1 MDGHFCPTFLLNFF
15 RGISCCQ
22 SYRGVCN
29 SELTVMQELIE
40 NKSHLTTQ
48 ATVTVAKTVHIN
60 VILPMGL

>member
-1 MDGHFCPTFLLNFF
+1 MDGHFCPTFLLKFF

-22 SYRGVCN
+22 YYRGVCN

-40 NKSHLTTQ
+40 HKSHLTTQ
-48 ATVTVAKTVHIN
+48 ATVTVAKTVHID